1 MAQDTN
7 LQAND
12 SGLVARNRINA
23 NAQDAED
30 RLGILEVSVQEDIIQ
45 AAKSSPIAPS
55 GRVYVGGLLT
65 TVNYTDTVPFSNQ
78 STTFAY
84 TNTLLTTKTHV
95 FTYATQVWTTTS
107 NYTYVN
113 GILDGSNIATV
124 IV

>member
-7 LQAND
+7 LLNGD
-12 SGLVARNRINA
+12 SGLVTRNRINA

-30 RLGILEVSVQEDIIQ
+30 RLTILEVSVQEDIIQ
-45 AAKSSPIAPS
+45 AAKSAPIAPS
-55 GRVYVGGLLT
+55 GRIYVDGLLT
-65 TVNYTDTVPFSNQ
+65 TVNYTDTAPFTVQ
-78 STTFAY
+78 STTFQY

-95 FTYATQVWTTTS
+95 FTYTGQVWTTTS